1 MKKIGVLTSGG
12 DSPGMNAAIR
22 AVVRYAIY
30 YDMEVY
36 GIKKGYEGL
45 IEGEIERLYKRSV
58 GDILQRGGTILK
70 TARSKEFETEEGM
83 AKAYETLK
91 KYKIEDLIVIGGN
104 GSLTGAKVLSEKF
117 GVNVYGLPGTID
129 NDLSYTDNTIG
140 FDTAINTVLDA
151 ITRIRDTSS
160 AHERTCII
168 EVMGRHCGD
177 IALYAGVTGG
187 AEIVMIPEIDCDLD
201 EICKKV
207 NEGITSGK
215 LHNTIIRAEGVSVST
230 EELVAKLKESTSRDV
245 KVIVLSYLQRGGSPT
260 FRDRML
266 ATQCGMR
273 AIELIRAGIKN
284 RAIGERDGHI
294 VDFDAVFGIVLLDH
308 ALKKGDLVVCQ
319 TGVFFTQPRQLHG
332 VDIKSEWLFGFG
344 TLHQRQGAGQKTVED
359 AAVAAE
365 QYVYH
370 IVTPCYVLS

>member
-1 MKKIGVLTSGG
+1 MKKVGVLTSGG

-30 YDMEVY
+30 YDMEIY
-36 GIKKGYEGL
+36 GIKRGYEGL
-45 IEGEIERLYKRSV
+45 IEGDVERLYRRSV

-70 TARSKEFETEEGM
+70 TARSKEFQTEEGM

-91 KYKIEDLIVIGGN
+91 KNKIEDLIVIGGN
-104 GSLTGAKVLSEKF
+104 GSLTGAKALSERF

-129 NDLSYTDNTIG
+129 NDLSYTDYTIG

-151 ITRIRDTSS
+151 ISRIRDTSS
-160 AHERTCII
+160 AHERTSII

-177 IALYAGVTGG
+177 IALYAGITGG
-187 AEIVMIPEIDCDLD
+187 AECVLLPEFDTDI
-201 EICKKV
+201 EAVYKKV
-207 NEGITSGK
+207 ADGVNSGK
-215 LHNTIIRAEGVSVST
+215 LHNIIIKAEGVKVD
-230 EELVAKLKESTSRDV
+230 EETLYRMLKEKTGRDV

-294 VDFDAVFGIVLLDH
+294 VDFDIAEALEMPRGIDYDLY
-308 ALKKGDLVVCQ
+308 KGID
-319 TGVFFTQPRQLHG
+319 
-332 VDIKSEWLFGFG
+332 
-344 TLHQRQGAGQKTVED
+344 
-359 AAVAAE
+359 
-365 QYVYH
+365 
-370 IVTPCYVLS
+370 VLSM

>member
-1 MKKIGVLTSGG
+1 MKRIGVLTSGG

-30 YDMEVY
+30 YDMEIY
-36 GIKKGYEGL
+36 GIKRGYEGL
-45 IEGEIERLYKRSV
+45 IEGDVERLYKRSV

-70 TARSKEFETEEGM
+70 TARSKYFATEEGM
-83 AKAYETLK
+83 AKAYETLRK
-91 KYKIEDLIVIGGN
+91 HKMEDLVVIGGN
-104 GSLTGAKVLSEKF
+104 GSLTGAKELSERF
-117 GVNVYGLPGTID
+117 GVSVYGLPGTID
-129 NDLSYTDNTIG
+129 NDLSYTDSTIG

-177 IALYAGVTGG
+177 IALYAGITGG
-187 AEIVMIPEIDCDLD
+187 AEAVMLPEIDCDLD

-207 NEGITSGK
+207 NEGIESGK

-230 EELVAKLKESTSRDV
+230 EELVAKLKENTSRDI

-273 AIELIRAGIKN
+273 AIELIRTGVKN

-294 VDFDAVFGIVLLDH
+294 VDFDIAEALEMPRGIDYELY
-308 ALKKGDLVVCQ
+308 KGID
-319 TGVFFTQPRQLHG
+319 
-332 VDIKSEWLFGFG
+332 
-344 TLHQRQGAGQKTVED
+344 
-359 AAVAAE
+359 
-365 QYVYH
+365 
-370 IVTPCYVLS
+370 VLSM